1 MIDKE
6 TVKHVAELARIE
18 LTEEEA
24 KKFSKELNDIL
35 ENFKIL
41 DELDVSDVEP
51 SFHPIRTE
59 DRVRE
64 DEPEQSL
71 DREYVLNQAT
81 HREDEYFK
89 VPKIV

>member
-1 MIDKE
+1 MIDKK

-24 KKFSKELNDIL
+24 NRFSKELNDIL

-41 DELDVSDVEP
+41 DELNVDDVEP

-59 DRVRE
+59 NRVRE

-71 DREYVLNQAT
+71 NREYLLNQAV
-81 HREDEYFK
+81 HREEEYFK
-89 VPKIV
+89 VPRIV